1 MSVHR
6 APPGFRRTVR
16 HEHMLRRFS
25 NDPGLLVDLDDVVVA
40 DRAVIRRIIDET
52 SASLGVPVPELTV
65 RSNRGVQ
72 TGLYQPGGR
81 GRLRLGAETTAGV
94 IAHELGHHL
103 VAHTS
108 PPATPAHGRR
118 WVAAYD
124 LAAGELSRRPE
135 IRPHLERH

>member
-1 MSVHR
+1 MPVHR

-25 NDPGLLVDLDDVVVA
+25 NDPGLLVDLDHVVVS
-40 DRAVIRRIIDET
+40 DRALIGRIVDST
-52 SASLGVPVPELTV
+52 SADLGVPAPELLV
-65 RSNRGVQ
+65 RSNRGAQ

-81 GRLRLGAETTAGV
+81 GRLRVGAVTTAGV

-103 VAHTS
+103 VAHTA
-108 PPATPAHGRR
+108 PPSTPGHGRV

-124 LAAGELSRRPE
+124 LAAEQVAGRPE
-135 IRPHLERH
+135 IRPHLRRR